1 MEVIKRRVETRC
13 RVVREA
19 LEWAESLSMRVSVVL
34 IGSYARGDFNLWSDV
49 DIVLV
54 SEDLRGGPVE
64 RLRNIDAPPGYEVIP
79 LTPGEFMRLLEKR
92 NAIAV
97 EAVERGVVLRDD
109 LGLFRSLGRR
119 EREDPCLSQT
129 PLS

>member
-1 MEVIKRRVETRC
+1 MEFIKRREEARC

-64 RLRNIDAPPGYEVIP
+64 RLRNIEAPPGYEVIP
-79 LTPGEFMRLLEKR
+79 LTPGEIMRLLEKG
-92 NAIAV
+92 NVISV
-97 EAVERGVVLRDD
+97 EAVERGVVLRDN
-109 LGLFRSLGRR
+109 LEIFRSLGRR
-119 EREDPCLSQT
+119 EREDPCLSRES
-129 PLS
+129 LS